1 MTTLNAKQNAGL
13 PKPPAPPRRGANPWR
28 LSDTARKPEPVRPS
42 VSPDLLAELLKR
54 APAEEP
60 GAEHEAPQE
69 PGAAPARPGVIGLV
83 IVLIAVSIVARVFF
97 DARGDRDWVR
107 IIGPLV
113 AIAFIAHGIWRMRQR
128 RETKRPK
135 PD

>member
-1 MTTLNAKQNAGL
+1 MATLNDRQNKGL

-28 LSDTARKPEPVRPS
+28 LSNTARKPEPVRPT
-42 VSPDLLAELLKR
+42 VTPDLLVELMKR

-60 GAEHEAPQE
+60 GAEREAPQE
-69 PGAAPARPGVIGLV
+69 PGAAPKRPGLIGLV
-83 IVLIAVSIVARVFF
+83 IVLIAVSIVARMFL
-97 DARGDRDWVR
+97 DSRGDRDWVR

-128 RETKRPK
+128 RGTKKTK